1 MFRAQVILGS
11 SRILAGFIS
20 PDSGSQGF
28 ETVVAGRDPVVAGL
42 AHYVRSLAE
51 AAVAD
56 MEKAPGPSKL
66 AWNEPSLEE
75 LLTIRG
81 SYAQKSWPV
90 RAYKEFVHG
99 HGEVTF
105 VHISKKEE
113 WLVTCVCGKAG
124 DRAALKR
131 SKFLAT
137 IQQKAK
143 YMCMGHKSRDAAV
156 AADNHKE
163 YDPMELL
170 DNVGLAVT
178 PKKEWAAT
186 YHYEIRIKLE

>member
-1 MFRAQVILGS
+1 MFRAQVFLDHPAIS
-11 SRILAGFIS
+11 PEFIS
-20 PDSGSQGF
+20 PDSVFQGF

-66 AWNEPSLEE
+66 TWNEPSLEE

-81 SYAQKSWPV
+81 GYAQKSWPV
-90 RAYKEFVHG
+90 RASKEFVHG

-113 WLVTCVCGKAG
+113 WLVTCVCGKVG

-131 SKFLAT
+131 SRFLAT
-137 IQQKAK
+137 IQEKLK
-143 YMCMGHKSRDAAV
+143 TSSWGIGHMID
-156 AADNHKE
+156 HE
-163 YDPMELL
+163 YVE
-170 DNVGLAVT
+170 T
-178 PKKEWAAT
+178 
-186 YHYEIRIKLE
+186 